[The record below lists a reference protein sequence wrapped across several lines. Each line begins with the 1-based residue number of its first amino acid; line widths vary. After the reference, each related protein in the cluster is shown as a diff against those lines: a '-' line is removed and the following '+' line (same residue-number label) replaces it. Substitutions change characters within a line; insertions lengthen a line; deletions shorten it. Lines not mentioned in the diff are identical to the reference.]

1 MKVQK
6 IGRRGFLFTFPGF
19 FPYPQVPMPTQI
31 YVINGKK
38 NLYICDTGLDTES
51 MNLLK
56 QYLHNNNLIPKPIVV
71 FNSHFHMDHIGGNG
85 VFESAQII
93 SHIICREKMVN
104 MIERIKTQ
112 NQSKLEGKSISYPSF
127 IFQQK
132 VIFPEDSVEFFY
144 SPGHSEDSSSCYDQ
158 LDKVLYVGDN
168 LVDPIPFLTW
178 SGISSYLS
186 TLQSYYNLDLKKI
199 ILGHKSV
206 FEDSLFI
213 EKSIDYIE
221 KFRDF
226 NVDISNFSPQHAAWY
241 RWSFIYIGLSLKEQN
256 KYEEAQKFFKYI
268 KNSITN
274 PKVKPLDDSE
284 LREIEDFLSKELRG

>member
-6 IGRRGFLFTFPGF
+6 IGSRGFIFTFPDF

-31 YVINGKK
+31 YVINGKN
-38 NLYICDTGLDTES
+38 NLYICDTGIDTES

-56 QYLHNNNLIPKPIVV
+56 QYLHKNILMSKPIFV

-93 SHIICREKMVN
+93 SHIICRKKMVN
-104 MIERIKTQ
+104 MIERIKKQ
-112 NQSKLEGKSISYPSF
+112 NQNKLEGKSISYPSF

-132 VIFPEDSVEFFY
+132 IIFPEDSVEFFY

-158 LDKVLYVGDN
+158 LDNILYVGDN

-178 SGISSYLS
+178 SGINSYLT
-186 TLQSYYNLDLKKI
+186 TLQNYCNLDLQKI

-206 FEDSLFI
+206 FEDCLFI
-213 EKSIDYIE
+213 EKSIDYIK

-226 NVDISNFSPQHAAWY
+226 NVDISNFTPQHAAWF
-241 RWSFIYIGLSLKEQN
+241 RWSFIYTGLSLKEQGR
-256 KYEEAQKFFKYI
+256 YEEAQLYFKYI
-268 KNSITN
+268 KNIIRN

-284 LREIEDFLSKELRG
+284 LREIEDFLSKELKD